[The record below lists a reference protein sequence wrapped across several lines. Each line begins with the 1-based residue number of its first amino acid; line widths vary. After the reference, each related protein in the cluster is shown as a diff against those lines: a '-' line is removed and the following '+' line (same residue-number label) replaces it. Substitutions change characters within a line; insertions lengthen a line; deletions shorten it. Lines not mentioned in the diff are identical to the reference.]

1 MVTETYPSGTEA
13 SPRGDGCAVPP
24 SGTIAS
30 TERQKARRP
39 EGRGT
44 TMRTT
49 RIHKGLI
56 LGTAAA
62 LLLGLGAIG
71 AAASLGGRPA
81 SDRGTTPGGT
91 APTSVATTP
100 DPATARPSPQSP
112 SVSPTAQPTVDPNE
126 LADGVYPTYISEVD
140 VRGATI
146 TVDVLQ
152 TFFGADAHQ
161 AAIEDGVSWRD
172 VRYDPVYI
180 RNENPLLRTLPVARD
195 VKIKL
200 IGMCMAPNRAVG
212 LEELSEATTPFTDT
226 LYYDVT
232 VVSGTVQRVNQL
244 VAVSAC

>member
-1 MVTETYPSGTEA
+1 M
-13 SPRGDGCAVPP
+13 
-24 SGTIAS
+24 
-30 TERQKARRP
+30 K
-39 EGRGT
+39 
-44 TMRTT
+44 TT
-49 RIHKGLI
+49 RIHKGVI
-56 LGTAAA
+56 LVTAAA

-71 AAASLGGRPA
+71 AAASLGSRSA
-81 SDRGTTPGGT
+81 SDRGTTPGGA
-91 APTSVATTP
+91 APTGVVTTP
-100 DPATARPSPQSP
+100 GPASVRPSPQSP
-112 SVSPTAQPTVDPNE
+112 SASPTVDPNE
-126 LADGVYPTYISEVD
+126 LAKGVYPTYIREVD

-200 IGMCMAPNRAVG
+200 IGMCMAPNRVVG
-212 LEELSEATTPFTDT
+212 LKELSEATTPFTDT

-232 VVSGTVQRVNQL
+232 VVGGTVQRVNQL